1 MSVEPNELVQVV
13 AELKEDKVPVIVQRR
28 LEAGD
33 DPLNIL
39 HDCQEGMRLVG
50 DEYGQGRYYISG
62 LIMAGEILRQV
73 MELIGPAIKNS
84 RQESK
89 SSGVILLGTVQA
101 DIHDLGKNI
110 VNMLFTCHGFTV
122 HDLGVDVPPAR
133 LSLNGAAEADIVGLS
148 GPLTASYIQHEGT
161 MVLPGATHDCR
172 KPPYVSS
179 GQIDQQVSQSSE
191 PITGVM
197 KLPRLRRQRLLS
209 DDFNSS
215 AGILL
220 LKVSNQRC
228 PQI

>member
-1 MSVEPNELVQVV
+1 LSVKPNELVQVV

-50 DEYGQGRYYISG
+50 DQYGQGRYYISG

-133 LSLNGAAEADIVGLS
+133 FVSETVRLKPDIVGLS
-148 GPLTASYIQHEGT
+148 GLLTASYDSMRET
-161 MVLPGATHDCR
+161 MVLLREATRDWP
-172 KPPYVSS
+172 KPPYVVIGG
-179 GQIDQQVSQSSE
+179 GQIDQQVSQLVGTDYWVNEASE
-191 PITGVM
+191 G
-197 KLPRLRRQRLLS
+197 LRLCQRLLS
-209 DDFNSS
+209 
-215 AGILL
+215 G
-220 LKVSNQRC
+220 
-228 PQI
+228 